1 MNGTRMI
8 LQETKPYVLKCMVV
22 NGPQSGQI
30 VYLPRFLF
38 KHEGADQ
45 PLKWQRRQFPVRPC
59 WAMTINKSQ
68 GQTLIHVAV
77 CLVQIVPN
85 GHTED
90 GTVSSVAVG
99 PAEVFGHGQLYVGL
113 SRSGNPT
120 KVCIY
125 TTMDQLDKDTIINV
139 VYPEALPMAQR
150 GQPDG
155 IVFATARDAQPINGS
170 TTIMDNPLD
179 EVDPPREVLTNIYRD
194 GVPLPANQELCVP
207 WHGYL
212 FEDHMEE
219 VEQHNYFYNH
229 YYGQRV
235 AQMAHES
242 EVDSAWVEDLL
253 EELMNNPDCGLMDD
267 VGV

>member
-1 MNGTRMI
+1 
-8 LQETKPYVLKCMVV
+8 
-22 NGPQSGQI
+22 
-30 VYLPRFLF
+30 
-38 KHEGADQ
+38 
-45 PLKWQRRQFPVRPC
+45 
-59 WAMTINKSQ
+59 
-68 GQTLIHVAV
+68 
-77 CLVQIVPN
+77 
-85 GHTED
+85 
-90 GTVSSVAVG
+90 
-99 PAEVFGHGQLYVGL
+99 
-113 SRSGNPT
+113 
-120 KVCIY
+120 
-125 TTMDQLDKDTIINV
+125 MDQLDKDTIINV

-229 YYGQRV
+229 YYGQKV